1 MKTDQLENK
10 FKEMTENQ
18 IQVAEFL
25 KAFDPILEP
34 FESLAKHGISLA
46 IFFVGV
52 TATFITV
59 FKSAISMGSVGQLLL
74 FSSWVFFISAIASGS
89 LQLWR
94 IMGFREQ
101 MRKFSYVLLG
111 NKPSER
117 DQEEALRIKQQSY
130 KSAITLEYIFLF

>member
-46 IFFVGV
+46 IFCRSDRNFYNCIQILNFNG
-52 TATFITV
+52 
-59 FKSAISMGSVGQLLL
+59 KRRP
-74 FSSWVFFISAIASGS
+74 AS
-89 LQLWR
+89 
-94 IMGFREQ
+94 
-101 MRKFSYVLLG
+101 
-111 NKPSER
+111 P
-117 DQEEALRIKQQSY
+117 
-130 KSAITLEYIFLF
+130 IF